1 MNVVGYR
8 EEDVSSRIPGGWL
21 SLGESWKEEWL
32 FWVYKMV
39 PLTVA
44 SLLLLSCETCMSQK
58 MTV

>member
-1 MNVVGYR
+1 VEDLMNVVGYR

-44 SLLLLSCETCMSQK
+44 SLLLLSCET
-58 MTV
+58 